1 MSYISDSW
9 PEESFCFSVICW
21 KVKKVLQVLYK
32 ILKMDLCISI
42 IEACISR
49 SSFFAL
55 FQKIKGFYRRLS
67 APFPNEADS

>member
-1 MSYISDSW
+1 
-9 PEESFCFSVICW
+9 
-21 KVKKVLQVLYK
+21 
-32 ILKMDLCISI
+32 MDLCISI

-67 APFPNEADS
+67 APFLNEADS